1 MFQLQQLQTLRRGI
15 LRCSVTSGEGEMA
28 QKQLF
33 QCFPS
38 FAPRTGPEREK
49 MIILHFQ
56 QSLPVVYI
64 SLQESFVQSYTPK
77 KNRMHCNGGPYK
89 EKKESVMLHLFLLH
103 SPCQLSFQPKLVQS
117 PYFQHFHSISM
128 YPRYSDKVYRVGKF
142 RMRCNQIRT

>member
-77 KNRMHCNGGPYK
+77 KNRMHCNRGPYK
-89 EKKESVMLHLFLLH
+89 EKKRKCYAASFFCTALANSVSNPNWCKAPISSIFILLA
-103 SPCQLSFQPKLVQS
+103 CTLDTQT
-117 PYFQHFHSISM
+117 
-128 YPRYSDKVYRVGKF
+128 RYTGWGNSG
-142 RMRCNQIRT
+142 